1 MSLRLSCLGNYPV
14 LETIVTKIEITTL
27 AAKLATIKDI
37 HLESSSDYFV
47 LLHVVVY
54 YMFVNITVLFSRKKN
69 KKKKKKKRTEESC
82 LFIYSKI
89 QITFSQVHYVVS
101 TLILSELGFVQPR
114 LLYFVRSR
122 FLHSNLRLKCLI
134 KLFVKHVFLH
144 HTAQLPKLYRICTL
158 VCLRANP
165 ATVFLFICWFFFFGT
180 CISRD

>member
-69 KKKKKKKRTEESC
+69 KKKKKKKNRRVMFVY
-82 LFIYSKI
+82 LF
-89 QITFSQVHYVVS
+89 
-101 TLILSELGFVQPR
+101 
-114 LLYFVRSR
+114 
-122 FLHSNLRLKCLI
+122 
-134 KLFVKHVFLH
+134 
-144 HTAQLPKLYRICTL
+144 
-158 VCLRANP
+158 
-165 ATVFLFICWFFFFGT
+165 
-180 CISRD
+180 